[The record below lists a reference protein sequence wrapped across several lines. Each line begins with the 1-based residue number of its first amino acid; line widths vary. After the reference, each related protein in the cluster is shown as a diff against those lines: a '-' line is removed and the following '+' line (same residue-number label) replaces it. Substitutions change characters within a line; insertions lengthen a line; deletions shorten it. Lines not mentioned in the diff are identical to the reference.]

1 MDSLLSGV
9 SGLQSFQS
17 MLDVAGNNLANVNT
31 TGFKSSSVDF
41 SELLGTTLKE
51 ASEPTA
57 SQGGTDP
64 IEIGSGV
71 QVASINRNMTQG
83 TLTST
88 GQPLDMAIDG
98 SGYFVLNNGTGDVY
112 TRAGAFGVDSNNYLV
127 DPSTGYRVQ
136 RIGSDGMANN
146 FQSASN
152 SDIQIPYG
160 ASLPAKATTTMS
172 FTGNLSADES
182 SPTTNVLTSG
192 VTYTASGA
200 DATASTL
207 LSSLDQATNLTSG
220 DKIVISGTTAS
231 GTIVGPTDFDIF
243 TSGDTP
249 TCKTVG
255 NLVSAI
261 QAAFPDTDVSL
272 NNGQITV
279 TDNSSGYSQTAV
291 NLKFSGGDDDS
302 LTVPGD
308 LSVTTPGGNDTM
320 TTSMDVYD
328 SQGVAHTV
336 DASFVK
342 TNTPNTWDLVCSSI
356 SGDATITQGRI
367 DGITFG
373 ADGSFSSVTQANP
386 SLQFQFPSEG
396 SSATSTVSLNF
407 GTAGGFNGVSQLAGS
422 STIALSSQDGYASG
436 TLSSMSVNQDG
447 EPHRRVLQRGPG
459 RYRPTQDRHVPEP
472 RRAQQRRKQLLHH
485 FGQFGRSAAFGS
497 PGQRRR
503 LYHRRLA

>member
-1 MDSLLSGV
+1 M
-9 SGLQSFQS
+9 
-17 MLDVAGNNLANVNT
+17 
-31 TGFKSSSVDF
+31 
-41 SELLGTTLKE
+41 
-51 ASEPTA
+51 
-57 SQGGTDP
+57 
-64 IEIGSGV
+64 
-71 QVASINRNMTQG
+71 
-83 TLTST
+83 
-88 GQPLDMAIDG
+88 
-98 SGYFVLNNGTGDVY
+98 
-112 TRAGAFGVDSNNYLV
+112 DSNNYLV

-160 ASLPAKATTTMS
+160 ASLPAKAPQPCPSPAT
-172 FTGNLSADES
+172 SADES

-192 VTYTASGA
+192 VTYTASSGA

-447 EPHRRVLQRGPG
+447 ELIGVFSNGVQADIAQLKIATFQNPGGLNNVGNNYYTTSASSGDPQLSAAQVNGAALSPAARLNNPTSTWTARWSISSRRRTAT
-459 RYRPTQDRHVPEP
+459 RPTPAP
-472 RRAQQRRKQLLHH
+472 LA
-485 FGQFGRSAAFGS
+485 S
-497 PGQRRR
+497 PAR
-503 LYHRRLA
+503 